1 MDLEQILSALKTV
14 LAEKQDSVKFSEEAV
29 ASISAKIAESIKLK
43 NDEIKLEMEKAEIAK
58 AEAVAQAEQFKKD
71 LEENNKKLSETAA
84 KLVELENTISAQAAQ
99 ELYSSRMNVL
109 DSEYDLDEV
118 DRQFLAKEVSVLANT
133 DEAFASYKDKIAVL
147 FRHKSKASKLDQDKI
162 FQERLEAELAKRM
175 GQVKTQP
182 TEVVE
187 KTVEVETALAN
198 AKREEPAIPA
208 QSITPSETK
217 TSWKERLGK
226 AFSKENIT
234 VKF

>member
-1 MDLEQILSALKTV
+1 MSL
-14 LAEKQDSVKFSEEAV
+14 
-29 ASISAKIAESIKLK
+29 
-43 NDEIKLEMEKAEIAK
+43 
-58 AEAVAQAEQFKKD
+58 
-71 LEENNKKLSETAA
+71 
-84 KLVELENTISAQAAQ
+84 
-99 ELYSSRMNVL
+99 L
-109 DSEYDLDEV
+109 DNEYDLDEV
-118 DRQFLAKEVSVLANT
+118 DRQFLAKEVSALANT
-133 DEAFASYKDKIAVL
+133 EEAFASYKEKLAVL
-147 FRHKSKASKLDQDKI
+147 FRHKSKASKQDQDKI

-175 GQVKTQP
+175 GQAKTQQ

-198 AKREEPAIPA
+198 AKREEPAIPT